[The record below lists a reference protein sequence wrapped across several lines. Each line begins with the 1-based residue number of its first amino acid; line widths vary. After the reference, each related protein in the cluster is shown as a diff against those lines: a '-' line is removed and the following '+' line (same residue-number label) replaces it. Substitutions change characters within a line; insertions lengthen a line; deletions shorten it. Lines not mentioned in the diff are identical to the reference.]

1 MASEAERRP
10 LLLGHRG
17 CRTPKFCENS
27 IAAFEYAVASGGDG
41 FEFDVRRTS
50 DQKLICVHDET
61 IRRSDI
67 SKNSYEELC
76 KLYLKSLRGP
86 SRTQIAILPDVV
98 ARFSGHAFLDIEL
111 KVPGMEAEV
120 AELLRGVDPER
131 YVVSSFVPE
140 VISRM
145 AQIDQKIPL
154 GHISRRL
161 DALKIWPGLPAKYVI
176 PRHDL
181 VSQELI
187 AAVHEAGRKL
197 LTWTVNRPKEVR
209 ILAELG
215 VDGIISDDPKLL
227 SETLSLGR

>member
-1 MASEAERRP
+1 MDPEAEPRL

-27 IAAFEYAVASGGDG
+27 IAAFEHSLASGCDG

-50 DQKLICVHDET
+50 DQKLICVHDEM
-61 IRRSDI
+61 IRRSDV

-76 KLYLKSLRGP
+76 KLHLKSWRGP
-86 SRTQIAILPDVV
+86 ARTQIAILQDVV

-111 KVPGMEAEV
+111 KVSGMEEEV

-131 YVVSSFVPE
+131 YVVSSFLSE

-145 AQIDQKIPL
+145 AEIDPTIPL

-161 DALKIWPGLPAKYVI
+161 EALKIWSGLPAKFVI

-181 VSQELI
+181 VSHELI
-187 AAVHEAGRKL
+187 NAVHSAGRKL
-197 LTWTVNRPKEVR
+197 VTWTVNHANEMRE
-209 ILAELG
+209 LAQWG

-227 SETLSLGR
+227 GETFSVGR